1 MNLFYTTTVGYNVDQ
16 PNPDRSLGGYKSST
30 MVVNDD
36 FGNMFDE
43 LSIMTLK
50 SGRDEYRAIVLKNEF
65 QTPADN
71 IKVSIVRPADSVC
84 TYKVGIGVLNGVNKY
99 NQQYM
104 ENVSTGNNKP
114 FHAQFVEMSEGVE
127 LDLGSLKPGEEI
139 GLWVCRHVD
148 KEEARKQCE
157 EICEPDPSDPT
168 GRMYRPVTHPKE
180 ESINLVISW
189 N

>member
-1 MNLFYTTTVGYNVDQ
+1 MVLFYTTTVGYNVEQ

-50 SGRDEYRAIVLKNEF
+50 SGRDEYRAIILKNEYD
-65 QTPADN
+65 TVAEHV
-71 IKVSIVRPADSVC
+71 KVSISSPSDAVC
-84 TYKVGIGVLNGVNKY
+84 TYKLGIGVLNGVNKY
-99 NQQYM
+99 NQSYM
-104 ENVSTGNNKP
+104 EHVLTINNKP
-114 FHAQFVEMSEGVE
+114 FHTQFVDMNEGVE
-127 LDLGSLKPGEEI
+127 LDLGTLKPGQEI

-148 KEEARKQCE
+148 KEAARKQYE
-157 EICEPDPSDPT
+157 TICEPDPTDPT
-168 GRMYRPVTHPKE
+168 GRMYRPITHPKV

-189 N
+189 L